1 MLGCHLPISWVY
13 HICALVAG
21 RFAHGVGAPMYGK
34 HTLQVWT
41 KFETTVYSKLIF
53 GKLNC
58 PAWKYV
64 YWGMIYGWILLGN
77 PRVSSGSPCRWA
89 DPWHLRTFQVFFGS
103 TSNCGEKKTRKTN
116 WMVWINLGMCQTW
129 ETLKKWFRNDQF
141 ARLKPCWA
149 IGPTDWVISWSS
161 FSKSSM
167 ASKVPPGDHQQ
178 WWLHGDLMRL

>member
-64 YWGMIYGWILLGN
+64 YRGMIYGWILLGN

-103 TSNCGEKKTRKTN
+103 TSNCGEKKQEK
-116 WMVWINLGMCQTW
+116 QTG
-129 ETLKKWFRNDQF
+129 WFGSIWGCAKLEKPWKNDSEMTSS
-141 ARLKPCWA
+141 P
-149 IGPTDWVISWSS
+149 DWSHVE
-161 FSKSSM
+161 
-167 ASKVPPGDHQQ
+167 P
-178 WWLHGDLMRL
+178 